1 MCRHSGWQAQ
11 CSSSGARA
19 TSLETAVAPIQH
31 RRESACS
38 LDVGLVPAALQRV
51 FGLTSRLD
59 CTLAPSTAEGTVPAG
74 RAADGLSRRHRYRG
88 AELRRIDAVSQFTAT
103 YLGTYLDP
111 PQAACHLYV
120 SLVTDLRDRWR
131 ARPL

>member
-1 MCRHSGWQAQ
+1 MDDGKEVGPLVDSTVVHPEDSLW
-11 CSSSGARA
+11 GAPA
-19 TSLETAVAPIQH
+19 L
-31 RRESACS
+31 S

-88 AELRRIDAVSQFTAT
+88 AELRRIDAFSQFTAT
-103 YLGTYLDP
+103 YAWTP
-111 PQAACHLYV
+111 PLLFGLSHV
-120 SLVTDLRDRWR
+120 
-131 ARPL
+131 ARC